1 MKCWSLIR
9 LYRILATWSP
19 TVSRLHPTRLVLDK
33 PSLKVTM
40 SLLTNNSNSAQ
51 VSQGM
56 QRGSRTAWKCYTKP
70 YVQCEVSE
78 MHGGVWHVLL
88 RSAWRL
94 SDGLGMA
101 ALHTLAGRSERFG
114 SGILELK
121 SPLLAR
127 PVCAS
132 CFHAFLLSSSH
143 QYDTDGLLGC
153 LVLRLIL
160 HIRSR

>member
-1 MKCWSLIR
+1 
-9 LYRILATWSP
+9 
-19 TVSRLHPTRLVLDK
+19 
-33 PSLKVTM
+33 
-40 SLLTNNSNSAQ
+40 
-51 VSQGM
+51 M

-94 SDGLGMA
+94 SDGLGTM
-101 ALHTLAGRSERFG
+101 GFKRRSERLG
-114 SGILELK
+114 SSILELK

-143 QYDTDGLLGC
+143 QY
-153 LVLRLIL
+153 
-160 HIRSR
+160 

>member
-40 SLLTNNSNSAQ
+40 SRLTNSSNSAQ

-56 QRGSRTAWKCYTKP
+56 QRGSRTAWKCYTKA

-78 MHGGVWHVLL
+78 VHGGVWHGFAAVGLAPV
-88 RSAWRL
+88 RWAWYGGSPRL
-94 SDGLGMA
+94 
-101 ALHTLAGRSERFG
+101 GRAEREIG
-114 SGILELK
+114 VRHSRTQ